1 MNIYDIKALL
11 NNDKASLIKPDAL
24 KDAIIVILLKIYA
37 LAGLTKTFNPE
48 QLKEE
53 MKIVSGT
60 LLNDLQNDAHLKQLR
75 LQEVDYCLME
85 GIRGEFD
92 DRVKTFGFNY
102 PTFYKWLKCYSSS
115 EERKQALNSFQQDK
129 QSKMIEQKTELTIEE
144 KERLMWEGINNAYKL
159 YCQQEV
165 QPGTV
170 GQKLTNNG
178 VLDLGGVRDRFL
190 TRKGLKPPEIK
201 IEQFFQE
208 CSKKG
213 LKKIQQK

>member
-1 MNIYDIKALL
+1 MNISDIKTLL
-11 NNDKASLIKPDAL
+11 NNDKASLIQANELRDAL
-24 KDAIIVILLKIYA
+24 VVILLKIYA
-37 LAGLTKTFNPE
+37 LAGLTKTFSPE

-60 LLNDLQNDAHLKQLR
+60 LLNDLQNDVHLKQLR

-85 GIRGEFD
+85 GMRGEFD
-92 DRVKTFGFNY
+92 DKVKTFGFNY
-102 PTFYKWLKCYSSS
+102 QTFYKWLKYYFFS

-129 QSKMIEQKTELTIEE
+129 QSKMIEQVTELTTEE
-144 KERLMWEGINNAYKL
+144 KERLMWEGVNNAYKL
-159 YCQQEV
+159 FCQQEV

-190 TRKGLKPPEIK
+190 TQKGLKPQGMK

-208 CSKKG
+208 CSIKG
-213 LKKIQQK
+213 LKIIEQK